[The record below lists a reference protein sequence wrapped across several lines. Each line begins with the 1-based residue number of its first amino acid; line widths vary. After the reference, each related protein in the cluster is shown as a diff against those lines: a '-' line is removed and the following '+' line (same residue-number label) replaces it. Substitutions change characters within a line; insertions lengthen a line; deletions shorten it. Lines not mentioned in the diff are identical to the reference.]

1 VLGSKENRIAPAV
14 VYMGVKV
21 STPKR
26 PTDEKL
32 LRRVARGDRD
42 AFDEFYRRTAP
53 WLALRLRRR
62 CSDEDIVA
70 EVMQETYVTVWR
82 ASASFVG
89 ARAGGSAPGW
99 LWTIAARRLVDVFRR
114 RGRRGESVVASMP
127 EEIAPSA
134 EEEALHDELDAPL
147 AAELGRLSPELRDV
161 LQAMVLDGLS
171 VRETSVLLGLPE
183 GTVKTRARRARIALR
198 EALT

>member
-1 VLGSKENRIAPAV
+1 MNE
-14 VYMGVKV
+14 
-21 STPKR
+21 
-26 PTDEKL
+26 EQL
-32 LRRVARGDRD
+32 LRRVARGDRA

-62 CSDEDIVA
+62 CADDEVVA
-70 EVMQETYVTVWR
+70 EVMQEAYVTVWR

-89 ARAGGSAPGW
+89 SRAGGSAAGW

-114 RGRRGESVVASMP
+114 RGRGGEVAVASLP
-127 EEIAPSA
+127 AQVSPSA
-134 EEEALHDELDAPL
+134 EDEALHDQLDDRLATELA
-147 AAELGRLSPELRDV
+147 RLSPELCAV

-171 VRETSVLLGLPE
+171 VRETSVLLGVPE